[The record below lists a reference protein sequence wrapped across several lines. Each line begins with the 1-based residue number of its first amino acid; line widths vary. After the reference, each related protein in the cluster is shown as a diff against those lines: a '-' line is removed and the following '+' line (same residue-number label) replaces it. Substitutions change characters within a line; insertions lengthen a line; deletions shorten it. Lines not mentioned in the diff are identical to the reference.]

1 MTRGLLMLILVA
13 SCAGSETRDKLA
25 TLRTTIKGAR
35 DNGAYLCAPRE
46 LAMAE
51 SHAVFAEQELDEGDL
66 YRANDELA
74 LADDNARVA
83 VDRSPP
89 GKCGGKAVVSAD
101 DTDHDGI
108 PDAVDKCPL
117 EPEDKDGYQD
127 ADGCPELDN
136 DGDGIPDV
144 DDRCPAEPE
153 DKDGFQDSDGC
164 PDPDNDGDGV
174 PDTADKCPAEYAPH
188 TADGCPTKK
197 YQLVEVTE
205 NKILIKQTIF
215 FDFNKASIKP
225 ISYGLLVEVAQA
237 LKEHANLKVRVE
249 GHTDSRGNPE
259 YNRKLSQNRA
269 ESVRNFLIGQGI
281 PPERLEA
288 MGYGMTQPIAD
299 NRTEEG
305 RTQNRRVEFIIV
317 SQ

>member
-1 MTRGLLMLILVA
+1 MLLVVA
-13 SCAGSETRDKLA
+13 ASASACAGTETREKL
-25 TLRTTIKGAR
+25 TLTRATIKAAR
-35 DNGAYLCAPRE
+35 DNGAYTCAPRE

-51 SHAVFAEQELDEGDL
+51 SHAVFADQELSEGDL

-74 LADDNARVA
+74 VADDNARDA
-83 VDRSPP
+83 LAKSPP
-89 GKCGGKAVVSAD
+89 GKCGGKAPVVAEL

-108 PDAVDKCPL
+108 PDSVDKCPL
-117 EPEDKDGYQD
+117 IPEDKDGFQD
-127 ADGCPELDN
+127 ADGCPDLDN

-144 DDRCPAEPE
+144 DDKCPNEPE
-153 DKDGFQDSDGC
+153 DMDGFQDADGC
-164 PDPDNDGDGV
+164 PDPDNDGDGI
-174 PDTADKCPAEYAPH
+174 PDTLDKCPNEYAPH
-188 TADGCPTKK
+188 TEDGCPKK
-197 YQLVEVTE
+197 YQLVEVTQ

-225 ISYGLLVEVAQA
+225 ISYAVLVEVAQA
-237 LKEHANLKVRVE
+237 LNDHPNIKIRVE
-249 GHTDSRGNPE
+249 GHTDSRGNAE

-281 PPERLEA
+281 GPERMEA
-288 MGYGMTQPIAD
+288 MGYGSTQPIAD